1 MVCSSCGSALAP
13 GALFCTHCG
22 ARLVAMPPAYF
33 VPPSAANRV
42 AKHLQGLAV
51 LWFVYAGL
59 RLLTGLTGVFFLHG
73 LFHHGFPFGDADFT
87 SNPWV
92 MGWMRTLW
100 PAALM
105 SLLVSVGCA
114 ALVGFALMTRQPWG
128 RIFAIVFA
136 VFALIHLPFGTALG
150 IYTLW
155 VLGPRLSGD
164 EYTGLST
171 RA

>member
-1 MVCSSCGSALAP
+1 MICSSCGTALAP

-22 ARLVAMPPAYF
+22 ARLVAAPPVYS
-33 VPPSAANRV
+33 VPVSALNRV
-42 AKHLQGLAV
+42 TRHLQGLSV

-73 LFHHGFPFGDADFT
+73 LFNHGFPFGDADLA
-87 SNPWV
+87 SNPWI
-92 MGWMRTLW
+92 MGWMNHIW

-105 SLLVSVGCA
+105 STLVGVGCDV
-114 ALVGFALMTRQPWG
+114 LVGFALMTRQPWG

-155 VLGPRLSGD
+155 VLAPRLSGD
-164 EYTGLST
+164 EYAALSA
-171 RA
+171 RV

>member
-1 MVCSSCGSALAP
+1 MICSACGNALTT

-22 ARLVAMPPAYF
+22 ARIVAAPPAYPI
-33 VPPSAANRV
+33 PPSALNRV
-42 AKHLQGLAV
+42 ARHLQGLSV

-73 LFHHGFPFGDADFT
+73 FLRNGFPFGNDDFMKT
-87 SNPWV
+87 PFV
-92 MGWMRTLW
+92 TGWMHTLW
-100 PAALM
+100 PAALI
-105 SLLVSVGCA
+105 SLLISVGCA
-114 ALVGFALMTRQPWG
+114 ALVGFALTTRQPWG

-155 VLGPRLSGD
+155 VLAPRVCGD
-164 EYTGLST
+164 EYTALSART
-171 RA
+171 